1 MEQVI
6 YNEYGEPI
14 GTEYVREPWE
24 EEIAEWEEDMR
35 RAEDPWYAAAQEDAM
50 WLAKAHAAFEEQG
63 ICVPHDVEEILAREM
78 RKKARKRDEER
89 QLEKAKP
96 FVDLLNSMIKDC
108 GAYAVYQPE
117 TIDEIAYTEIHF
129 KNYKAVTRDALEAVY
144 DAADKAGIEYG
155 FIEM

>member
-1 MEQVI
+1 MEQMI

-24 EEIAEWEEDMR
+24 EEEAEWEENMR
-35 RAEDPWYAAAQEDAM
+35 RAEDPFYAAAQEDEA
-50 WLAKAHAAFEEQG
+50 WLARAHAAFEMQG
-63 ICVPHDVEEILAREM
+63 IDVPRDVEERLAQEM

-89 QLEKAKP
+89 QLAEAQP

-129 KNYKAVTRDALEAVY
+129 KNYKAVTKDALEAVY
-144 DAADKAGIEYG
+144 DAADKAGIEYH

>member
-1 MEQVI
+1 MEQMI

-24 EEIAEWEEDMR
+24 EEEAEWEENMR
-35 RAEDPWYAAAQEDAM
+35 RAEDPFYAAAQEDEM

-63 ICVPHDVEEILAREM
+63 IDVPSDVEEILAKEM
-78 RKKARKRDEER
+78 RKKARKREEEE
-89 QLEKAKP
+89 QLAKAQP
-96 FVDLLNSMIKDC
+96 FVDLLNSMIDGC

-117 TIDEIAYTEIHF
+117 TPIEVAYTYIGFNNH
-129 KNYKAVTRDALEAVY
+129 KVVTKDSLNAVY

>member
-1 MEQVI
+1 MEQMI

-24 EEIAEWEEDMR
+24 EEIAEWEENMR
-35 RAEDPWYAAAQEDAM
+35 RAEDPWYAAAQEDEM

-63 ICVPHDVEEILAREM
+63 ICVPYDVEERLAQEM
-78 RKKARKRDEER
+78 RKKARKLDEER
-89 QLEKAKP
+89 QLKKAQP
-96 FVDLLNSMIKDC
+96 FVDLLNSMIEDC

-117 TIDEIAYTEIHF
+117 TIDEIAYTYIAF
-129 KNYKAVTRDALEAVY
+129 NNIKAVTKEALDLVY

-155 FIEM
+155 FIEI